1 MTEKQYPEIDRVIPT
16 ESGLVRGVAGGTPQ
30 YTVFKGIPYAAPP
43 VGDLR
48 WKEPQPVPPWDGIR
62 DAARFG
68 PIAPQHRNFM
78 GSLYGDEFF
87 RCAEPMSEDC
97 LYLNIWTPT
106 VTRDEK
112 LPVLFWVH
120 GGALMGGYGYEPEF
134 DGEAFCREGVIL
146 VTINYRLGIF
156 GFFNHPALS
165 QESSRHISGNYGHL
179 DQVAALKWVKRNI
192 ANFGGDPE
200 KITIFGQSAG
210 AASVQMLW
218 ASPLTR
224 DDIAG
229 IIIQSAAS
237 IDKVSHIMTPQPME
251 SEEQKGEE
259 FMKACG
265 CSTIEEM
272 RKLSYKELTGV
283 VEKAGGGFP
292 PKYAFSSVLDN
303 YFLDHTPS
311 EGYFSGQFKDIPLMV
326 GNTAGESGMGGFQSP
341 DVPTWEEGIRR
352 SFGKYADQYLA
363 LAHVTSPADIPPVTE
378 ESHLGMMGNRVL
390 CELSVKYGHQPCYLY
405 LFDRDL
411 PGNDDGSFHSSE
423 LWYVFGT
430 IQRCWRPMT
439 GVDYNLSKVMVKS
452 WANFAK
458 SGNPNGEG
466 VPQWNPYTKEEPVNM
481 RFGET
486 SQCEPIEESP
496 LRKFVKDVILEM

>member
-1 MTEKQYPEIDRVIPT
+1 
-16 ESGLVRGVAGGTPQ
+16 
-30 YTVFKGIPYAAPP
+30 
-43 VGDLR
+43 
-48 WKEPQPVPPWDGIR
+48 
-62 DAARFG
+62 
-68 PIAPQHRNFM
+68 
-78 GSLYGDEFF
+78 
-87 RCAEPMSEDC
+87 
-97 LYLNIWTPT
+97 
-106 VTRDEK
+106 
-112 LPVLFWVH
+112 
-120 GGALMGGYGYEPEF
+120 
-134 DGEAFCREGVIL
+134 
-146 VTINYRLGIF
+146 
-156 GFFNHPALS
+156 
-165 QESSRHISGNYGHL
+165 
-179 DQVAALKWVKRNI
+179 
-192 ANFGGDPE
+192 
-200 KITIFGQSAG
+200 
-210 AASVQMLW
+210 
-218 ASPLTR
+218 
-224 DDIAG
+224 
-229 IIIQSAAS
+229 
-237 IDKVSHIMTPQPME
+237 
-251 SEEQKGEE
+251 
-259 FMKACG
+259 MKACG

-283 VEKAGGGFP
+283 VEKARGGFP